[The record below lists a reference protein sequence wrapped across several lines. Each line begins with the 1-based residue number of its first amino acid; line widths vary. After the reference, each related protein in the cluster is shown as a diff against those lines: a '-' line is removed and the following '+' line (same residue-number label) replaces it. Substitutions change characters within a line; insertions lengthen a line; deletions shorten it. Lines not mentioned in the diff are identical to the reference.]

1 MQFGCRLPLVTFIDP
16 VGVMITASGNCKQL
30 MSKALDG
37 QRRKGDER
45 LDGIQRA
52 EAALRASEELWQLV
66 FQNSAIGVV
75 LADERGN
82 FVEANRAFQELVGY
96 TNEELKRLNFAE
108 ITHEE
113 DIPRGAQSVNA
124 LSSGTEREVQIEKR
138 YRHKDGRYIWV
149 RASGAKIP
157 GSGGSPDYLMGRIE
171 QLRGRLEIEPNN
183 REVLTSREREIVQ
196 LIAEGHSSKKAATT
210 LGISVKTIENH
221 RANIMRKLQL
231 GSVMALVR
239 YAIRQKIVQ
248 P

>member
-1 MQFGCRLPLVTFIDP
+1 M
-16 VGVMITASGNCKQL
+16 
-30 MSKALDG
+30 LDG
-37 QRRKGDER
+37 HR
-45 LDGIQRA
+45 
-52 EAALRASEELWQLV
+52 EAALRASEERWRLV
-66 FQNSAIGVV
+66 FQNSAIGIV

-82 FVEANRAFQELVGY
+82 FVEVNRAFQELVGY

-113 DIPRGAQSVNA
+113 DIERGAKSLNE
-124 LSSGTEREVQIEKR
+124 LSSGSRREVQIEKR

-149 RASGAKIP
+149 RATGTKIP

-171 QLRGRLEIEPNN
+171 QLGTHLNIELNN
-183 REVLTSREREIVQ
+183 RAILTSREREIVQ
-196 LIAEGHSSKKAATT
+196 LIAEGRSSKEAAST

-231 GSVMALVR
+231 GSVMDLVR
-239 YAIRQKIVQ
+239 YAIRNKIVQ

>member
-1 MQFGCRLPLVTFIDP
+1 
-16 VGVMITASGNCKQL
+16 
-30 MSKALDG
+30 MSKVLDNR
-37 QRRKGDER
+37 RRKGGER

-52 EAALRASEELWQLV
+52 EAALQASEERWQLV

-82 FVEANRAFQELVGY
+82 FVEVNRAFQELVGY
-96 TNEELKRLNFAE
+96 SNEELKRLNFAE

-113 DIPRGAQSVNA
+113 DIPRSAQSLNE
-124 LSSGTEREVQIEKR
+124 LSSGSKREVQIEKR
-138 YRHKDGRYIWV
+138 YRHKDGRYVWV
-149 RASGAKIP
+149 RASGTKIP

-171 QLRGRLEIEPNN
+171 QLGGRPEHSAA
-183 REVLTSREREIVQ
+183 VLTSREREIVQ
-196 LIAEGHSSKKAATT
+196 LIAEGRSSKEAAST

-231 GSVMALVR
+231 GSVMDLVR
-239 YAIRQKIVQ
+239 YAVRNKIIQ